1 MACRFVVIVVRDAK
15 KTNDFDPEM
24 RDWSLIRNREEL
36 GRRKRRK
43 KKKQTKGRLMLQD
56 QEREENGGEAN
67 LYTQGQHEVHG
78 RRWGW

>member
-1 MACRFVVIVVRDAK
+1 MRDAK

-56 QEREENGGEAN
+56 QEREENGGERQIYIPKAS
-67 LYTQGQHEVHG
+67 TRFTAGDGAGSVP
-78 RRWGW
+78 